1 MNANEVLQCLEQ
13 EDDGIDWNLS
23 EDDEDYDDELDD
35 VFAEA
40 TVLDPLNFAQADEPL
55 PGK

>member
-1 MNANEVLQCLEQ
+1 MNVNEVLQCLEQ
-13 EDDGIDWNLS
+13 EDDGIDWNIS

-35 VFAEA
+35 AFTEA
-40 TVLDPLNFAQADEPL
+40 TVLDPLDCAQADEPL